1 VNSRYFYQK
10 TLIFEFFGILDS
22 ENSRIVSFIFSN
34 LCVNSKKIYLKTRF
48 QQNWGFGA
56 LGAYVLFRGLGIFGA
71 YIIGGLFMFT
81 YLGPLYIGAGPN
93 FDWPPKLTALPIYII
108 KQRNAFCKNK

>member
-1 VNSRYFYQK
+1 
-10 TLIFEFFGILDS
+10 
-22 ENSRIVSFIFSN
+22 
-34 LCVNSKKIYLKTRF
+34 VNSKKIYLKTLVS
-48 QQNWGFGA
+48 NKIGA

-93 FDWPPKLTALPIYII
+93 FDWPPKLTALMVNVVFNLIHP
-108 KQRNAFCKNK
+108 KT